1 MSAQHFSFFQCF
13 HTSLFISLLTTV
25 FARSCFLSSIDR
37 IFFVC
42 LFFHNNIISN
52 NRNNYFRIPS
62 VCVLYV
68 CRRVCLS
75 WFLDFGCLLK
85 FCEHRAPW
93 SIWWGWCK
101 STRLNINEFITANGH
116 FFCFVCF
123 AEFCFGRLNYIS
135 TNCSRYMLPRVCKSS
150 FFSAHSRQKRITIMS
165 FFRSES
171 DQFTPCVGGIF
182 CVVSQFFLPDTRL
195 STCYWMSAC
204 RAVWMSV

>member
-1 MSAQHFSFFQCF
+1 MQLFAHSSLLIAAPPPPNGCKLLAFRIERSTLFLFSVCSYL
-13 HTSLFISLLTTV
+13 SLYLSLLTTV

-75 WFLDFGCLLK
+75 WFLDFCCLLK

-116 FFCFVCF
+116 LFLLCLLRRIL
-123 AEFCFGRLNYIS
+123 FGRLNYIS
-135 TNCSRYMLPRVCKSS
+135 TNCSRYMLPRVCKSI
-150 FFSAHSRQKRITIMS
+150 FS
-165 FFRSES
+165 
-171 DQFTPCVGGIF
+171 
-182 CVVSQFFLPDTRL
+182 TRTL
-195 STCYWMSAC
+195 GK
-204 RAVWMSV
+204 SV